1 MRWSC
6 MRALPFLLHNAVCAA
21 PGLEAALRHT
31 CFVQRSRRRA
41 RDRRPYAL
49 RAKEQRTCLRKSPS
63 CRRLQEMS
71 YIWSTTRRDSPLRT
85 CLFLYLAALLL
96 QQADPIEAQESCQVP
111 SQKGRKKEVN
121 MVVNMNDCMGKGDC
135 VRSGKSDR
143 VKQLQQMLF
152 QVPFQEDNFTV
163 ICPNI
168 QTFVFKIK
176 PRNFRGLNLSSKSI
190 LTRTRTQHSMCFP
203 AELVNKSQS
212 GEAVMKLVCIYLNTL
227 GLFQDGKN
235 SYLLN
240 NDILGATL
248 ENTSITNLTEPVEIR
263 FWHNQTLDNS
273 NASCVFW
280 VEGTENGSLGNW
292 NSTGCETIHH
302 KDVVLCQCKHLTYF
316 AVLLKISSAPIN
328 KAILA
333 PLTYIS
339 MVGCSVSAAA
349 SLLTVLHYLASRKKS
364 RDYTTKIHMNL
375 LGALFLLNV
384 FFLLSGPL
392 ALVQS
397 TWLCRGTA
405 AFLQYSLLCCLTW
418 MAIEGFHLYLL
429 LIKVYNVY
437 IRRYVLKLCAVGWGL
452 PALTVVSILIFKEET
467 YGLHII
473 ETDTGY
479 NSTTMCWI
487 TDKAQ
492 DVHYI
497 LNVGYAGI
505 TILFNMVILVTVIRM
520 LRKLRSNM
528 NSQKEQ
534 VKKDLVTVLGLTCL
548 LGTTWALAFLSFS
561 VFLIPQLILF
571 TIINSLLGFFICLWY
586 CAVRRQPDPSPSTGS
601 SQMTK

>member
-1 MRWSC
+1 MILNIHLQCLCLLFHSVPC
-6 MRALPFLLHNAVCAA
+6 SFLPPRIVCPS
-21 PGLEAALRHT
+21 PGLSGLLR
-31 CFVQRSRRRA
+31 
-41 RDRRPYAL
+41 
-49 RAKEQRTCLRKSPS
+49 PS
-63 CRRLQEMS
+63 EHRF
-71 YIWSTTRRDSPLRT
+71 
-85 CLFLYLAALLL
+85 LFLHSRL
-96 QQADPIEAQESCQVP
+96 
-111 SQKGRKKEVN
+111 
-121 MVVNMNDCMGKGDC
+121 
-135 VRSGKSDR
+135 
-143 VKQLQQMLF
+143 KQLEQMLLK
-152 QVPFQEDNFTV
+152 VSFQEDNFTI

-176 PRNFRGLNLSSKSI
+176 PMKFPWLNLSSKSI
-190 LTRTRTQHSMCFP
+190 PVSIPHALKAVTCP
-203 AELVNKSQS
+203 LLVIVFI
-212 GEAVMKLVCIYLNTL
+212 GLCIVSSTL
-227 GLFQDGKN
+227 SLQDGKN
-235 SYLLN
+235 SSLLN

-248 ENTSITNLTEPVEIR
+248 ENTGVTNLTEPVEIR
-263 FWHNQTLDNS
+263 FWHNQTLVS
-273 NASCVFW
+273 CCVFW
-280 VEGTENGSLGNW
+280 VEGTENSSLGNW
-292 NSTGCETIHH
+292 SSAGCETIHC

-316 AVLLKISSAPIN
+316 AVLLVGRLSPPPPATVFAPSQSLSLRCSSAMELSSIRG
-328 KAILA
+328 
-333 PLTYIS
+333 
-339 MVGCSVSAAA
+339 V
-349 SLLTVLHYLASRKKS
+349 HFRKKS
-364 RDYTTKIHMNL
+364 RDYTNKIHMNL

-392 ALVQS
+392 ASVHS
-397 TWLCRGTA
+397 RWLCRGTA

-437 IRRYVLKLCAVGWGL
+437 IRRYILKLCAVGWGL
-452 PALTVVSILIFKEET
+452 PALTVVSILIFKEEA

-479 NSTTMCWI
+479 SNTSMCWT
-487 TDKAQ
+487 TDKAK

-505 TILFNMVILVTVIRM
+505 TVLFNMVILVTVMRM
-520 LRKLRSNM
+520 LMKLRSNM

-548 LGTTWALAFLSFS
+548 LGTTWALAFLSFG

-586 CAVRRQPDPSPSTGS
+586 CAVRRQPDSSPSTGS

>member
-1 MRWSC
+1 
-6 MRALPFLLHNAVCAA
+6 
-21 PGLEAALRHT
+21 
-31 CFVQRSRRRA
+31 
-41 RDRRPYAL
+41 
-49 RAKEQRTCLRKSPS
+49 
-63 CRRLQEMS
+63 MS
-71 YIWSTTRRDSPLRT
+71 DIWSTTQRDSPLRT
-85 CLFLYLAALLL
+85 SLFLYLAALLL
-96 QQADPIEAQESCQVP
+96 QQAGPIEAQKHCHVP
-111 SQKGRKKEVN
+111 TQEIMKEEAN
-121 MVVNMNDCMGKGDC
+121 MVADMDDDMEKRCPAPSTQCGKL
-135 VRSGKSDR
+135 DR
-143 VKQLQQMLF
+143 LKQLEQKLLG
-152 QVPFQEDNFTV
+152 VRFQENNFTV

-168 QTFVFKIK
+168 QTLVIKIT
-176 PRNFRGLNLSSKSI
+176 PLFPGLNLSSKSMPPKSRRN
-190 LTRTRTQHSMCFP
+190 TPTQHSMHFP
-203 AELVNKSQS
+203 AALVPTWRSTPA
-212 GEAVMKLVCIYLNTL
+212 EMKLICIYLNTPC
-227 GLFQDGKN
+227 LFQDWKN
-235 SYLLN
+235 SSLLN

-248 ENTSITNLTEPVEIR
+248 ENYSVTNLTEPVEIR
-263 FWHNQTLDNS
+263 FWHNQKLDNS
-273 NASCVFW
+273 NAICVFW
-280 VEGTENGSLGNW
+280 EEGPENGSLGNW
-292 NSTGCETIHH
+292 SSAGCKTIHR
-302 KDVVLCQCKHLTYF
+302 KDVVLCRCNHLTYF
-316 AVLLKISSAPIN
+316 AVLLKISSAPIDE
-328 KAILA
+328 AILA

-349 SLLTVLHYLASRKKS
+349 SLLTILHYLASRKKS

-392 ALVQS
+392 ASVHS

-452 PALTVVSILIFKEET
+452 PALAVVSILIFKEET

-473 ETDTGY
+473 ETNTGY
-479 NSTTMCWI
+479 DNATMCWI

-505 TILFNMVILVTVIRM
+505 TILFNMVILVTVMRM
-520 LRKLRSNM
+520 LRNLRSNM
-528 NSQKEQ
+528 NSQKER

-548 LGTTWALAFLSFS
+548 LGTTWALAFLGFG

-586 CAVRRQPDPSPSTGS
+586 CTVRRQPDTGPSTGS

>member
-1 MRWSC
+1 
-6 MRALPFLLHNAVCAA
+6 
-21 PGLEAALRHT
+21 
-31 CFVQRSRRRA
+31 
-41 RDRRPYAL
+41 
-49 RAKEQRTCLRKSPS
+49 
-63 CRRLQEMS
+63 MS
-71 YIWSTTRRDSPLRT
+71 DIWSTTQRDSPLRT
-85 CLFLYLAALLL
+85 GLFLYLAALLL
-96 QQADPIEAQESCQVP
+96 QQADPIGAQEHCHVP
-111 SQKGRKKEVN
+111 AQKGKKMEMN
-121 MVVNMNDCMGKGDC
+121 MVAGMDNDMEKGCPALSAQHGKP
-135 VRSGKSDR
+135 DR
-143 VKQLQQMLF
+143 LKQLEQNLLKAS
-152 QVPFQEDNFTV
+152 FQEDNFTV

-168 QTFVFKIK
+168 QTLVIKIK
-176 PRNFRGLNLSSKSI
+176 PWFLGLNLSSKSMPSKPRKNK
-190 LTRTRTQHSMCFP
+190 RTHHSMSFP
-203 AELVNKSQS
+203 PALVPKWRRSAAE
-212 GEAVMKLVCIYLNTL
+212 MKLVCIYLNTPC
-227 GLFQDGKN
+227 LFQDWKN
-235 SYLLN
+235 SSLLN

-248 ENTSITNLTEPVEIR
+248 ENYSVTNLTEPVEIR

-273 NASCVFW
+273 SAICVFW
-280 VEGTENGSLGNW
+280 EEGPENGSLGNW
-292 NSTGCETIHH
+292 NSAGCDTHH
-302 KDVVLCQCKHLTYF
+302 QNGVVLCQCNHLTYF
-316 AVLLKISSAPIN
+316 AVLLKISSAPID

-349 SLLTVLHYLASRKKS
+349 SLLTILHYLASRKKS
-364 RDYTTKIHMNL
+364 RDYTAKIHMNL

-392 ALVQS
+392 ASVQS

-452 PALTVVSILIFKEET
+452 PALAVVSILIFKEET

-479 NSTTMCWI
+479 DNATMCWI

-505 TILFNMVILVTVIRM
+505 TILFNMVILVTVMRM

-528 NSQKEQ
+528 NSQKER

-548 LGTTWALAFLSFS
+548 LGTTWALAFLGFG

-586 CAVRRQPDPSPSTGS
+586 CTIRREPDPSSSTGS

>member
-1 MRWSC
+1 
-6 MRALPFLLHNAVCAA
+6 
-21 PGLEAALRHT
+21 
-31 CFVQRSRRRA
+31 
-41 RDRRPYAL
+41 
-49 RAKEQRTCLRKSPS
+49 
-63 CRRLQEMS
+63 MS

-96 QQADPIEAQESCQVP
+96 QQADPVEAQECRHVP
-111 SQKGRKKEVN
+111 PQEGSMKEAVN
-121 MVVNMNDCMGKGDC
+121 MVANMDDCMEKGHC
-135 VRSGKSDR
+135 VQCRKLVRLEHKNSRTGSNQTPSCPVSCLPTMANAKCPRGSEPIR
-143 VKQLQQMLF
+143 LKQLEQKLF
-152 QVPFQEDNFTV
+152 KVPFQEDNFTV

-168 QTFVFKIK
+168 QTFIFKIK
-176 PRNFRGLNLSSKSI
+176 RTKLRGLNLSKSITFAPRNASASTSQSKS
-190 LTRTRTQHSMCFP
+190 RTQHSMRFP
-203 AELVNKSQS
+203 AELMMKSQS
-212 GEAVMKLVCIYLNTL
+212 GAAEMKLVCIYLNTP

-235 SYLLN
+235 SSLLN

-248 ENTSITNLTEPVEIR
+248 ENTSVTNLTEPVEIR

-292 NSTGCETIHH
+292 SSAGCETIHC

-316 AVLLKISSAPIN
+316 AVLLKISSVPIDE
-328 KAILA
+328 AILA

-349 SLLTVLHYLASRKKS
+349 SLLTVLHYLTSRKKS

-479 NSTTMCWI
+479 NNTTMCWI

-505 TILFNMVILVTVIRM
+505 TVLFNMVILVTVMRM

-548 LGTTWALAFLSFS
+548 LGTTWALAFLSFG

-586 CAVRRQPDPSPSTGS
+586 CTVHRQPDPSPSTGS

>member
-1 MRWSC
+1 
-6 MRALPFLLHNAVCAA
+6 
-21 PGLEAALRHT
+21 
-31 CFVQRSRRRA
+31 
-41 RDRRPYAL
+41 
-49 RAKEQRTCLRKSPS
+49 
-63 CRRLQEMS
+63 MS
-71 YIWSTTRRDSPLRT
+71 NIWSTTRRDSPLWT

-96 QQADPIEAQESCQVP
+96 QQAEAKERCHIP
-111 SQKGRKKEVN
+111 TQKGMKEEVN
-121 MVVNMNDCMGKGDC
+121 MVADMDDRMEKGGY
-135 VRSGKSDR
+135 VQSGKLDR
-143 VKQLQQMLF
+143 LKQLEQMLLK
-152 QVPFQEDNFTV
+152 VSFQEDNFTV

-176 PRNFRGLNLSSKSI
+176 PMNFRWLNLSSKSI
-190 LTRTRTQHSMCFP
+190 PQSKSRTQHSMHFP
-203 AELVNKSQS
+203 AELMKKSRS
-212 GEAVMKLVCIYLNTL
+212 GVAEMKLVCIYLNTPD
-227 GLFQDGKN
+227 LFQDGKN
-235 SYLLN
+235 SSLLN

-248 ENTSITNLTEPVEIR
+248 ANTRVTNLTEPVEIR

-292 NSTGCETIHH
+292 SSAGCETIHW

-328 KAILA
+328 EAILA

-339 MVGCSVSAAA
+339 MVGCSVSAAT
-349 SLLTVLHYLASRKKS
+349 SLLTVLHYLAS
-364 RDYTTKIHMNL
+364 
-375 LGALFLLNV
+375 
-384 FFLLSGPL
+384 SGPL
-392 ALVQS
+392 ASVHS
-397 TWLCRGTA
+397 TWLCRGSA

-452 PALTVVSILIFKEET
+452 PALTVVSILIFKEEA

-479 NSTTMCWI
+479 NNTTMCWI

-505 TILFNMVILVTVIRM
+505 TVLFNMVILVTVMRM

-548 LGTTWALAFLSFS
+548 LGTTWALAFLSFG

-586 CAVRRQPDPSPSTGS
+586 CAICRQPDPSPSTGS

>member
-1 MRWSC
+1 MCYMWS
-6 MRALPFLLHNAVCAA
+6 
-21 PGLEAALRHT
+21 
-31 CFVQRSRRRA
+31 S
-41 RDRRPYAL
+41 
-49 RAKEQRTCLRKSPS
+49 
-63 CRRLQEMS
+63 
-71 YIWSTTRRDSPLRT
+71 TRRDSPLRT
-85 CLFLYLAALLL
+85 GLFLYLAALLL
-96 QQADPIEAQESCQVP
+96 QQADPIGAQERCQVAKP
-111 SQKGRKKEVN
+111 EAKNESSKN
-121 MVVNMNDCMGKGDC
+121 MVADTDDYMEKGCRAWRGKPVGL
-135 VRSGKSDR
+135 
-143 VKQLQQMLF
+143 KQLERALSRRS
-152 QVPFQEDNFTV
+152 FQEDNFTV

-168 QTFVFKIK
+168 QALVFRIQPMK
-176 PRNFRGLNLSSKSI
+176 FRGLNLGSESIQTKS
-190 LTRTRTQHSMCFP
+190 TRNKSTQHSIRFP
-203 AELVNKSQS
+203 AALVPK
-212 GEAVMKLVCIYLNTL
+212 GRRTLAEMKLVCVYLNTRC
-227 GLFQDGKN
+227 LFQDGKN
-235 SYLLN
+235 SSLLN
-240 NDILGATL
+240 DDILGATL
-248 ENTSITNLTEPVEIR
+248 ENSSVTDLSEPVEIR
-263 FWHNQTLDNS
+263 FWHNERLDNS
-273 NASCVFW
+273 NAICVFW

-292 NSTGCETIHH
+292 SSAGCETIHQD
-302 KDVVLCQCKHLTYF
+302 KVVLCQCKHLTYF
-316 AVLLKISSAPIN
+316 AVLLKISSAPIDE
-328 KAILA
+328 AILA

-349 SLLTVLHYLASRKKS
+349 SLLTILHYLATRKKS

-384 FFLLSGPL
+384 SFLLSGPL
-392 ALVQS
+392 ASVHA

-437 IRRYVLKLCAVGWGL
+437 ISRYVLKLCAVGWGL
-452 PALTVVSILIFKEET
+452 PALAVVSILTFKEEA

-473 ETDTGY
+473 KTDTGY
-479 NSTTMCWI
+479 NNATMCWI

-505 TILFNMVILVTVIRM
+505 TVLFNMVILVTVTRM

-528 NSQKEQ
+528 NSQTER

-586 CAVRRQPDPSPSTGS
+586 CTIRRQPDTSPSTGS

>member
-31 CFVQRSRRRA
+31 CLVQRSRHRA

-49 RAKEQRTCLRKSPS
+49 RAKGQTNLLEEVTI
-63 CRRLQEMS
+63 LQEDA
-71 YIWSTTRRDSPLRT
+71 RDELHLEHHAEEITLVDLPLLVSCCSSAPT
-85 CLFLYLAALLL
+85 
-96 QQADPIEAQESCQVP
+96 DPIEAQECRHVP
-111 SQKGRKKEVN
+111 PQEGRMKEVK
-121 MVVNMNDCMGKGDC
+121 MVADMNNRLERECYEQSEKL
-135 VRSGKSDR
+135 DR
-143 VKQLQQMLF
+143 LKQLEKTLLK
-152 QVPFQEDNFTV
+152 VSFQEDNFTV

-168 QTFVFKIK
+168 QTFVFKINPMK
-176 PRNFRGLNLSSKSI
+176 FRGLNLISKSI
-190 LTRTRTQHSMCFP
+190 LFAPGNVSASTSQPESRTQHSMRFP
-203 AELVNKSQS
+203 AELVNKSRRRAA
-212 GEAVMKLVCIYLNTL
+212 EMKLVCIYLNTP
-227 GLFQDGKN
+227 GLFQ
-235 SYLLN
+235 
-240 NDILGATL
+240 
-248 ENTSITNLTEPVEIR
+248 
-263 FWHNQTLDNS
+263 DNS

-280 VEGTENGSLGNW
+280 VEGTENSSLGNW
-292 NSTGCETIHH
+292 SSAGCETTHC

-316 AVLLKISSAPIN
+316 AVLLKISSVPIDE
-328 KAILA
+328 AILA

-479 NSTTMCWI
+479 NNTTMCWI

-505 TILFNMVILVTVIRM
+505 TVLFNMVILVTVMRM
-520 LRKLRSNM
+520 LRKLRSNI

-534 VKKDLVTVLGLTCL
+534 MKKDLVTVLGLTCL
-548 LGTTWALAFLSFS
+548 LGTTWALAFLSFG

-586 CAVRRQPDPSPSTGS
+586 CTVRRQPDPSPSTGS

>member
-1 MRWSC
+1 
-6 MRALPFLLHNAVCAA
+6 RALEQKLL
-21 PGLEAALRHT
+21 G
-31 CFVQRSRRRA
+31 
-41 RDRRPYAL
+41 
-49 RAKEQRTCLRKSPS
+49 
-63 CRRLQEMS
+63 
-71 YIWSTTRRDSPLRT
+71 
-85 CLFLYLAALLL
+85 
-96 QQADPIEAQESCQVP
+96 
-111 SQKGRKKEVN
+111 
-121 MVVNMNDCMGKGDC
+121 
-135 VRSGKSDR
+135 VR
-143 VKQLQQMLF
+143 
-152 QVPFQEDNFTV
+152 FQEDNFTV
-163 ICPNI
+163 LCPNI
-168 QTFVFKIK
+168 QTLVIKIK
-176 PRNFRGLNLSSKSI
+176 PRFPGLKLSSESMPVSI
-190 LTRTRTQHSMCFP
+190 HLPKRNKPTQHSMHFP
-203 AELVNKSQS
+203 AALVPKRRSTPA
-212 GEAVMKLVCIYLNTL
+212 EMKLVCIYLNTPC
-227 GLFQDGKN
+227 LFQDWKN
-235 SYLLN
+235 SSLLN

-248 ENTSITNLTEPVEIR
+248 ENYSVTNLTEPVEIR
-263 FWHNQTLDNS
+263 FWHNQKLVS
-273 NASCVFW
+273 WPFLPLA
-280 VEGTENGSLGNW
+280 ENGSQGNW
-292 NSTGCETIHH
+292 SSAGCETIHQ
-302 KDVVLCQCKHLTYF
+302 KDVVLCQCNHLTYF
-316 AVLLKISSAPIN
+316 AVLLVGRLFLPHYE
-328 KAILA
+328 AILA

-349 SLLTVLHYLASRKKS
+349 SLLTILHYLASRKKS

-392 ALVQS
+392 ASVHS

-452 PALTVVSILIFKEET
+452 PALAVVSILIFKEET
-467 YGLHII
+467 YGVASSSLAYESLLLFSHR
-473 ETDTGY
+473 
-479 NSTTMCWI
+479 CWI

-505 TILFNMVILVTVIRM
+505 TILFNVVILVTVMRM

-528 NSQKEQ
+528 NSQKER

-548 LGTTWALAFLSFS
+548 LGTTWALAFLGFG

-586 CAVRRQPDPSPSTGS
+586 CTVRRQPDTSPSTGS

>member
-1 MRWSC
+1 
-6 MRALPFLLHNAVCAA
+6 
-21 PGLEAALRHT
+21 
-31 CFVQRSRRRA
+31 
-41 RDRRPYAL
+41 
-49 RAKEQRTCLRKSPS
+49 
-63 CRRLQEMS
+63 MS
-71 YIWSTTRRDSPLRT
+71 YIWSTMRKDSPLRT
-85 CLFLYLAALLL
+85 CLFFYLAVLLL
-96 QQADPIEAQESCQVP
+96 QQADPTEAQERCQVP
-111 SQKGRKKEVN
+111 TQKERTKEVN
-121 MVVNMNDCMGKGDC
+121 MVADMDDRMEKGRY
-135 VRSGKSDR
+135 VRSGKLDR
-143 VKQLQQMLF
+143 LKQLEQMLLK
-152 QVPFQEDNFTV
+152 VSFQEDNFTI

-176 PRNFRGLNLSSKSI
+176 PMKFPWLNLSSKSI
-190 LTRTRTQHSMCFP
+190 PSKSRTQHSMLFP
-203 AELVNKSQS
+203 AELMKRS
-212 GEAVMKLVCIYLNTL
+212 GRGAAERKLVCIYLNTP

-235 SYLLN
+235 SSLLN

-248 ENTSITNLTEPVEIR
+248 ENTGVTNLTEPVEIR

-280 VEGTENGSLGNW
+280 VEGTENSSLGNW
-292 NSTGCETIHH
+292 SSAGCETIHC

-316 AVLLKISSAPIN
+316 AVLLKISSTPIDE
-328 KAILA
+328 ALLA

-349 SLLTVLHYLASRKKS
+349 SLLTVLHYLTSRKKS
-364 RDYTTKIHMNL
+364 RDYTNKIHMNL

-392 ALVQS
+392 ASVHS
-397 TWLCRGTA
+397 RWLCRGTA

-437 IRRYVLKLCAVGWGL
+437 IRRYILKLCAVGWGL
-452 PALTVVSILIFKEET
+452 PALTVVSILIFKEEA

-479 NSTTMCWI
+479 SNTSMCWT
-487 TDKAQ
+487 TDKAK

-505 TILFNMVILVTVIRM
+505 TVLFNMVILVTVMRM
-520 LRKLRSNM
+520 LMKLRSNM

-548 LGTTWALAFLSFS
+548 LGTTWALAFLSFG

-586 CAVRRQPDPSPSTGS
+586 CAVRRQPDSSPSTGS